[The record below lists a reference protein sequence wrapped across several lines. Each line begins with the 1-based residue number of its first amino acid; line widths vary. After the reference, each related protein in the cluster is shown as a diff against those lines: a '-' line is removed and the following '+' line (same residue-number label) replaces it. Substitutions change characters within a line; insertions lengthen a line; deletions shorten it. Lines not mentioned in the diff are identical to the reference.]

1 MCAVSYLNTV
11 PLVWGMLHGD
21 QRDVFDLRFA
31 LPSECAD
38 QLASGEADIGI
49 VPVIEM
55 ARQKLD
61 YFRGTGIACHGPV
74 RSILLI
80 SKVPFREIRT
90 LATDSGSRTSVMLS
104 RMILQEKFGVE
115 PNLISRVADL
125 ATMLGEADAAL
136 LIGDAALRV
145 DPAALPFE
153 TLDLGGEWTT
163 ITGLPMVF
171 AVWAGRKEI
180 IEDRY
185 ARAFVDSCRF
195 GLAHMDDIV
204 EYRVRRTWLPRS
216 GGAKIFDGAYRVRTR
231 RARLRRARLISR
243 TSVTFRKAG
252 NQRMMTRAEAIDL
265 YRSDDLIGI
274 GMAAD
279 AVRRKLHPEGV
290 VSYIIDRNIN
300 YTNFCTEYCSFCAF
314 YRPMGHAEGYV
325 HPKEVIFQKIQETI
339 DLGGTGI
346 LMQGGLHPE
355 LKIEW
360 YEDLLRSIKQRFDI
374 WCHCF
379 SAPEIVNIANVSGL
393 SLYDTL
399 SRLRDAGLDS
409 LPGGGAEILDDE
421 VRHRISRLK
430 SSVNDWIDVHRTCHA
445 VGLRSTATMMFG
457 TGETIEQRMNHFD
470 IVRQIQEETGG
481 FTAFIP
487 WSFQRE
493 NTSLGRF
500 VKEEATAV
508 EYLKVLALSRV
519 YLENILNIQSS
530 WVTPGLKTC
539 QLGLRFGGND
549 VGSIMIEENVVS
561 AAGAHHRAT
570 EEELRR
576 LIRDAG
582 FIPKQRDTLY
592 RTYFLN

>member
-1 MCAVSYLNTV
+1 
-11 PLVWGMLHGD
+11 
-21 QRDVFDLRFA
+21 
-31 LPSECAD
+31 
-38 QLASGEADIGI
+38 
-49 VPVIEM
+49 
-55 ARQKLD
+55 
-61 YFRGTGIACHGPV
+61 
-74 RSILLI
+74 
-80 SKVPFREIRT
+80 
-90 LATDSGSRTSVMLS
+90 
-104 RMILQEKFGVE
+104 
-115 PNLISRVADL
+115 
-125 ATMLGEADAAL
+125 
-136 LIGDAALRV
+136 
-145 DPAALPFE
+145 
-153 TLDLGGEWTT
+153 
-163 ITGLPMVF
+163 
-171 AVWAGRKEI
+171 
-180 IEDRY
+180 
-185 ARAFVDSCRF
+185 
-195 GLAHMDDIV
+195 
-204 EYRVRRTWLPRS
+204 
-216 GGAKIFDGAYRVRTR
+216 
-231 RARLRRARLISR
+231 
-243 TSVTFRKAG
+243 
-252 NQRMMTRAEAIDL
+252 MMTRAEAIDL

-279 AVRRKLHPEGV
+279 EVRRKLHPEGI

-314 YRPMGHAEGYV
+314 YRPMGHAEGYL
-325 HPKEVIFQKIQETI
+325 HSKDVIFEKIQETI
-339 DLGGTGI
+339 GLGGTGI
-346 LMQGGLHPE
+346 LMQGGLHPD

-379 SAPEIVNIANVSGL
+379 SAPEIVNIAKVSGL

-399 SRLRDAGLDS
+399 ARLRDAGLDS

-430 SSVNDWIDVHRTCHA
+430 SSVKDWIDVHRTCHA

-470 IVRQIQEETGG
+470 IVRQIQEDTGG

-508 EYLKVLALSRV
+508 EYLKTLALSRV

-539 QLGLRFGGND
+539 QVGLRFGGND
-549 VGSIMIEENVVS
+549 VGSVMIEENVVS

>member
-1 MCAVSYLNTV
+1 
-11 PLVWGMLHGD
+11 
-21 QRDVFDLRFA
+21 
-31 LPSECAD
+31 
-38 QLASGEADIGI
+38 
-49 VPVIEM
+49 
-55 ARQKLD
+55 
-61 YFRGTGIACHGPV
+61 
-74 RSILLI
+74 
-80 SKVPFREIRT
+80 
-90 LATDSGSRTSVMLS
+90 
-104 RMILQEKFGVE
+104 
-115 PNLISRVADL
+115 
-125 ATMLGEADAAL
+125 
-136 LIGDAALRV
+136 
-145 DPAALPFE
+145 
-153 TLDLGGEWTT
+153 
-163 ITGLPMVF
+163 
-171 AVWAGRKEI
+171 
-180 IEDRY
+180 
-185 ARAFVDSCRF
+185 
-195 GLAHMDDIV
+195 
-204 EYRVRRTWLPRS
+204 
-216 GGAKIFDGAYRVRTR
+216 
-231 RARLRRARLISR
+231 
-243 TSVTFRKAG
+243 
-252 NQRMMTRAEAIDL
+252 MMTRAEAIDL
-265 YRSDDLIGI
+265 FRSDDLIGI

-279 AVRRKLHPEGV
+279 QVRRRLHPEGI

-314 YRPMGHAEGYV
+314 YRPVGHAEGYL
-325 HPKEVIFQKIQETI
+325 HPKEVIFAKIQETI

-379 SAPEIVNIANVSGL
+379 SAPEIVNIAKVSGL
-393 SLYDTL
+393 SLRDTL
-399 SRLRDAGLDS
+399 ARLRDAGLDS

-430 SSVNDWIDVHRTCHA
+430 SSVQDWIDVHRACHA
-445 VGLRSTATMMFG
+445 LGIRTTATMMFG
-457 TGETIEQRMNHFD
+457 TGETVEQRMNHFD
-470 IVRQIQEETGG
+470 IVRQMQEETGG

-508 EYLKVLALSRV
+508 EYLKTLAISRL
-519 YLENILNIQSS
+519 YLENILNVQSS

-561 AAGAHHRAT
+561 AAGAHHRAS

>member
-1 MCAVSYLNTV
+1 
-11 PLVWGMLHGD
+11 
-21 QRDVFDLRFA
+21 
-31 LPSECAD
+31 
-38 QLASGEADIGI
+38 
-49 VPVIEM
+49 
-55 ARQKLD
+55 
-61 YFRGTGIACHGPV
+61 
-74 RSILLI
+74 
-80 SKVPFREIRT
+80 
-90 LATDSGSRTSVMLS
+90 
-104 RMILQEKFGVE
+104 
-115 PNLISRVADL
+115 
-125 ATMLGEADAAL
+125 
-136 LIGDAALRV
+136 
-145 DPAALPFE
+145 
-153 TLDLGGEWTT
+153 
-163 ITGLPMVF
+163 
-171 AVWAGRKEI
+171 
-180 IEDRY
+180 
-185 ARAFVDSCRF
+185 
-195 GLAHMDDIV
+195 
-204 EYRVRRTWLPRS
+204 
-216 GGAKIFDGAYRVRTR
+216 
-231 RARLRRARLISR
+231 
-243 TSVTFRKAG
+243 
-252 NQRMMTRAEAIDL
+252 MMTRAEAIDL

-325 HPKEVIFQKIQETI
+325 HSKDVIFAKIQETI

-346 LMQGGLHPE
+346 LMQGGLHPD

-379 SAPEIVNIANVSGL
+379 SSPEIVNIAKVSGL
-393 SLYDTL
+393 SVRDTL
-399 SRLRDAGLDS
+399 ARLRDAGLDS
-409 LPGGGAEILDDE
+409 LPGGGAEILDDG
-421 VRHRISRLK
+421 VRHRIARLK
-430 SSVNDWIDVHRTCHA
+430 SSVQDWIDVHRACHSL
-445 VGLRSTATMMFG
+445 GMRSTATMMFG
-457 TGETIEQRMNHFD
+457 TGETIEERMNHFD

-508 EYLKVLALSRV
+508 EYLKMLALSRL
-519 YLENILNIQSS
+519 YLQNILNIQSS

-561 AAGAHHRAT
+561 AAGAHNAAT

>member
-1 MCAVSYLNTV
+1 
-11 PLVWGMLHGD
+11 
-21 QRDVFDLRFA
+21 
-31 LPSECAD
+31 
-38 QLASGEADIGI
+38 
-49 VPVIEM
+49 
-55 ARQKLD
+55 
-61 YFRGTGIACHGPV
+61 
-74 RSILLI
+74 
-80 SKVPFREIRT
+80 
-90 LATDSGSRTSVMLS
+90 
-104 RMILQEKFGVE
+104 
-115 PNLISRVADL
+115 
-125 ATMLGEADAAL
+125 
-136 LIGDAALRV
+136 
-145 DPAALPFE
+145 
-153 TLDLGGEWTT
+153 
-163 ITGLPMVF
+163 
-171 AVWAGRKEI
+171 
-180 IEDRY
+180 
-185 ARAFVDSCRF
+185 
-195 GLAHMDDIV
+195 
-204 EYRVRRTWLPRS
+204 
-216 GGAKIFDGAYRVRTR
+216 
-231 RARLRRARLISR
+231 
-243 TSVTFRKAG
+243 
-252 NQRMMTRAEAIDL
+252 MMTRSEAIDL
-265 YRSDDLIGI
+265 YRSDDLIGL

-279 AVRRKLHPEGV
+279 QVRRKLHPEGV

-314 YRPMGHAEGYV
+314 YRPMGHAEGYL
-325 HPKEVIFQKIQETI
+325 HPKETIFEKIQETI

-355 LKIEW
+355 LTIEW
-360 YEDLLRSIKQRFDI
+360 YEDLLRSIKQRFNI

-379 SAPEIVNIANVSGL
+379 SSPEIVNIAKVSGL
-393 SLYDTL
+393 TIRDTL
-399 SRLRDAGLDS
+399 ARLRDAGLDS

-430 SSVNDWIDVHRTCHA
+430 SSVQDWIDVHRACHA
-445 VGLRSTATMMFG
+445 LGMRSTATMMFG

-470 IVRQIQEETGG
+470 IVRRIQEETGG

-493 NTSLGRF
+493 NTSLGKF

-508 EYLKVLALSRV
+508 EYLKTLALSRL
-519 YLENILNIQSS
+519 YLENILHIQSS

>member
-1 MCAVSYLNTV
+1 
-11 PLVWGMLHGD
+11 
-21 QRDVFDLRFA
+21 
-31 LPSECAD
+31 
-38 QLASGEADIGI
+38 
-49 VPVIEM
+49 
-55 ARQKLD
+55 
-61 YFRGTGIACHGPV
+61 
-74 RSILLI
+74 
-80 SKVPFREIRT
+80 
-90 LATDSGSRTSVMLS
+90 
-104 RMILQEKFGVE
+104 
-115 PNLISRVADL
+115 
-125 ATMLGEADAAL
+125 
-136 LIGDAALRV
+136 
-145 DPAALPFE
+145 
-153 TLDLGGEWTT
+153 
-163 ITGLPMVF
+163 
-171 AVWAGRKEI
+171 
-180 IEDRY
+180 
-185 ARAFVDSCRF
+185 
-195 GLAHMDDIV
+195 
-204 EYRVRRTWLPRS
+204 
-216 GGAKIFDGAYRVRTR
+216 
-231 RARLRRARLISR
+231 
-243 TSVTFRKAG
+243 
-252 NQRMMTRAEAIDL
+252 MTRAEAIDL
-265 YRSDDLIGI
+265 FQSNDLIGM

-279 AVRRKLHPEGV
+279 QVRRKLHPEGV

-314 YRPMGHAEGYV
+314 YRPIGHAEGYL
-325 HPKEVIFQKIQETI
+325 HPKETIFEKIQETI

-379 SAPEIVNIANVSGL
+379 SAPEIVNIAKVSGL
-393 SLYDTL
+393 TIRDTL
-399 SRLRDAGLDS
+399 ARLRDAGLDS

-430 SSVNDWIDVHRTCHA
+430 SSVEDWIEVHRACHSL
-445 VGLRSTATMMFG
+445 GMRSTATMMFG

-470 IVRQIQEETGG
+470 IVRRMQEESGG

-508 EYLKVLALSRV
+508 EYLKMLALSRL
-519 YLENILNIQSS
+519 YLDNILNIQSS

-582 FIPKQRDTLY
+582 FVPKQRDTLY